1 MTIDPIQSGPAFGHR
16 KVQQPDSPEPA
27 AESRGAKTRPSDQ
40 HDRVEFSSAD
50 RELAKLIEGAGPP
63 GLEVSADRLREIA
76 QRLAEGHYNSPEV
89 REDVAR
95 AILNELRGG

>member
-16 KVQQPDSPEPA
+16 KVQQPESPESA
-27 AESRGAKTRPSDQ
+27 AEGRSAEAQPAGQ
-40 HDRVEFSSAD
+40 QDRVEFSRVG
-50 RELAKLIEGAGPP
+50 RELAERIEAAGPP
-63 GLEVSADRLREIA
+63 GLEVSAARLREIA

-89 REDVAR
+89 REHLAE